1 MRDPLRTPLETT
13 LLLASLL
20 LAPPA
25 NAQSGT
31 HQHYG
36 HGANAD
42 QPAPDGSMAPRLQ
55 HLGEHRFPVSSKN
68 PQAQRF
74 IDQGVNLAYGF
85 NHAEAARSFKEA
97 ARLDPECAMAYWG
110 QAWVLGPNI
119 NAPMDTSAERS
130 AKELVTE
137 ALKHLAGASPRERA
151 YLDALAQRYRG
162 DAATRVECDS
172 AFASAMATV
181 AKRYPADLDA
191 QVIWAEA
198 MMDLRP
204 WNYWRR
210 DGSPYSGTLAIRER
224 LEAVLAKAPNHPQAI
239 HLYIHLLEST
249 PDAHFA
255 EGPSDR
261 LRTLVPGAGHM
272 VHMPSHIYQRLGRYA
287 DAIRSN
293 QLAAAADEDY
303 ITQCRAQGLY
313 PMAYYPHNVHFI
325 WFAASAD
332 GQSAVA
338 LASARKVASQVS
350 DSLLA
355 AIPLLAGF
363 RVVPWYALT
372 RFGRWDEML
381 AERHPRSPDKFLN
394 AIWHYARGLALVA
407 NGRRDEATRELD
419 SLRTLATSGGLDYQL
434 FSPNSAANILAVAP
448 EALAGELAE
457 ARGDHDTAIRH
468 LERAVRFE
476 DALVYTEPEEW
487 HYPPRLALGAVLL
500 AAGRPREAETVYWDD
515 LRDHPEN
522 GWALRGLADAL
533 AAQGRKAEAAEAQA
547 RFERAWARA
556 DVKLTA
562 SRFAAGGR

>member
-1 MRDPLRTPLETT
+1 MLTP
-13 LLLASLL
+13 A
-20 LAPPA
+20 AR
-25 NAQSGT
+25 AQSGT

-36 HGANAD
+36 HDARAD

-55 HLGEHRFPVSSKN
+55 NLGAHRFPVTTKN
-68 PQAQRF
+68 ARAQRF
-74 IDQGVNLAYGF
+74 VDQGVNLAYGF

-97 ARLDPECAMAYWG
+97 ARLDPDCAMAYWG

-119 NAPMDTSAERS
+119 NASMDTSAERP
-130 AKELVTE
+130 AKELVAE
-137 ALKHLAGASPRERA
+137 ALKRRANATPRERA
-151 YLDALAQRYRG
+151 YLDALALRYRG
-162 DAATRVECDS
+162 DAAARVACDS
-172 AFASAMATV
+172 AFATAMAAV
-181 AKRYPADLDA
+181 AKQYPADLDA
-191 QVIWAEA
+191 QVMWAEA

-210 DGSPYSGTLAIRER
+210 DGSSYPGTVAIRER

-255 EGPSDR
+255 ERPSDR

-287 DAIRSN
+287 DAIHSN

-325 WFAASAD
+325 GFAASAD
-332 GQSAVA
+332 GQSAIA
-338 LASARKVASQVS
+338 LSSARKVASQVS
-350 DSLLA
+350 DSMLA

-372 RFGRWDEML
+372 RFGHWDEML
-381 AERHPRSPDKFLN
+381 AEPHPRSPDKFLN

-407 NGRRDEATRELD
+407 KGRRDEATRELD

-434 FSPNSAANILAVAP
+434 FSPNTAANILAVAP
-448 EALAGELAE
+448 EVLAGELAE

-487 HYPPRLALGAVLL
+487 HYPPRLALGALL
-500 AAGRPREAETVYWDD
+500 LSAGRAREAEVVYWED
-515 LRDHPEN
+515 LRRHPEN

-533 AAQGRKAEAAEAQA
+533 TAQGRKAEAAEAQA

-556 DVKLTA
+556 DVKLPG
-562 SRFAAGGR
+562 SRFARATN